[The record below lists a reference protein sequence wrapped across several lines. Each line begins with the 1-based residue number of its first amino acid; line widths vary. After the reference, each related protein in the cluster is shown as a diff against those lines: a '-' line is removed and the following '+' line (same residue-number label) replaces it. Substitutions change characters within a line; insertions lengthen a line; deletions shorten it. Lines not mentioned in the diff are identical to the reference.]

1 MLVPYKKNLSL
12 NIGKNGTNAYH
23 DDYIIQ
29 EDFWQKREWRITYF
43 EVYIIVFIT
52 YYESFGLDYSC
63 FHQLLQYMVGLLF
76 GPRVHHVL
84 EITSGMMRKE
94 VHLQILKRLLANY

>member
-29 EDFWQKREWRITYF
+29 EDFGKNQ
-43 EVYIIVFIT
+43 
-52 YYESFGLDYSC
+52 
-63 FHQLLQYMVGLLF
+63 
-76 GPRVHHVL
+76 
-84 EITSGMMRKE
+84 SG
-94 VHLQILKRLLANY
+94 V